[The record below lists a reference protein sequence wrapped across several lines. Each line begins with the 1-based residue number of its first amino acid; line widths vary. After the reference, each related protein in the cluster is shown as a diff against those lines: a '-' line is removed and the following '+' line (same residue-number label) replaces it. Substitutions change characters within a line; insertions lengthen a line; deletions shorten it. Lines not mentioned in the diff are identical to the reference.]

1 MNGCILKQNLE
12 GRWRFV
18 LEQKPNK
25 LRRVF
30 FFFLANLKYYRQ
42 KKQLSVY
49 TNVMWLSELGGPTK
63 TAKKQS
69 VNEKKSLSDSSRKK
83 SFKLKWR
90 PVKTRTVKKKQEW
103 GAELVRRYFF
113 HSNQMKSTE
122 MFLLFFGRQNKSR
135 HKVGMSD

>member
-69 VNEKKSLSDSSRKK
+69 VNEKKA
-83 SFKLKWR
+83 FQ
-90 PVKTRTVKKKQEW
+90 TA
-103 GAELVRRYFF
+103 AER
-113 HSNQMKSTE
+113 N
-122 MFLLFFGRQNKSR
+122 LLN
-135 HKVGMSD
+135 